1 MIDPLLGACVE
12 ACSSWILLY
21 ARLAYTITDVPD
33 EISVHFP
40 LAADPDNHTFTGLG
54 IHISRRRRWLN
65 GLFFAAVHS
74 MTHSLVQLL
83 WVSFLI

>member
-21 ARLAYTITDVPD
+21 ARLAYAITDVPD

-40 LAADPDNHTFTGLG
+40 LTIIPLRVLE
-54 IHISRRRRWLN
+54 S
-65 GLFFAAVHS
+65 FFLDDDAG
-74 MTHSLVQLL
+74 
-83 WVSFLI
+83 